1 MQITK
6 ENINIKSFSMKKIKR
21 TGGKMLK
28 IENILKINRG
38 PFLSTI
44 IPKNGP
50 ITDTKV
56 WRIPAYC
63 RAFPLIP
70 IKAPKVLPVQIIN
83 EIAKF
88 IKNKIKVIL
97 QYLKV
102 LITCFILFFE
112 LSFFNSFLL
121 SIPSVI

>member
-44 IPKNGP
+44 IPKN
-50 ITDTKV
+50 DLL
-56 WRIPAYC
+56 
-63 RAFPLIP
+63 LIQKSGEFQH
-70 IKAPKVLPVQIIN
+70 IV
-83 EIAKF
+83 EH
-88 IKNKIKVIL
+88 
-97 QYLKV
+97 
-102 LITCFILFFE
+102 
-112 LSFFNSFLL
+112 SH
-121 SIPSVI
+121 